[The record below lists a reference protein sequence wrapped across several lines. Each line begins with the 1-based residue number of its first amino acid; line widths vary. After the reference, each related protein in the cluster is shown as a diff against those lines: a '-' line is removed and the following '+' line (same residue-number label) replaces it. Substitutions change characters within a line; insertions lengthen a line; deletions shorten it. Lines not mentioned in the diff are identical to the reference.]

1 MGFLDQ
7 ATSAVGKVAKIAGV
21 AVAVSKVVTSLGSA
35 SGLSS
40 IVDAVSGAFK
50 SFNTVFKQLD
60 GVSLPL
66 ANPLHSYASYTY
78 IIGLGILTD
87 DEINDPTGSYMG
99 VSRPRLICKSAAMD
113 PNNRVETAYGKFD
126 FFIDNL
132 ELKSQIGFQ
141 EGENSNVSNISFTIT
156 EPYSMGM
163 FLIAVQQLAYEQGHD
178 TWQEAPFIL
187 SIEFRGNTE
196 TGQMVGIPKTSRYI
210 PILIND
216 IQFTVTDKGTVYQ
229 VRGMPFGDTAF
240 TDANKNLTADVT
252 IAGKSVVQLL
262 QAGPQSLQVAL
273 NKRQQLLVEAGVI
286 DVADEYL
293 ILFPSN
299 LSSESHN
306 NLGNSLRGSENFA
319 PASGSTDVA
328 SNSAVE
334 TSLKVSRNK
343 TNNLQQDDLD
353 INEVGLGIIDLDS
366 DKGGSNSRD
375 TVSAGKDSEVYDNKS
390 GTFFRGKLTT
400 EPGSSDFK
408 FAQDSDIVNAI
419 NQVVLKSTY
428 IKKTF
433 ATKLTPEG
441 YRNWWRI
448 DAQVYNI
455 GPVRANTNTKPK
467 LFVYRVV
474 PYNVHSSKMMPAG
487 KRAPG
492 YDQLKL
498 QAVKE
503 YNYIYTGANTDI
515 LKFEI
520 KYNVGFATEM
530 SADGLQRTQD
540 SVKETAAGGA
550 KDKTKEIVNP
560 LAPGQLPTPGATS
573 TVVKFIKTLT
583 GTDKG
588 GGGSADSQATRAAR
602 LFHDAVTNTQTSMMG
617 LDMEIIGDPYYI
629 SQSGQGNYTAS
640 STQFTNLNDDGSIN
654 YQNGEVDIVVN
665 FRTPVDI
672 NQTSG
677 LYNFGGSAS
686 APMAQYSGLYAV
698 TNVISTFRDGQFK
711 QNVIGMRRPL
721 QELKEESGNDT
732 FGQQINAESEKP
744 ENSKEAA
751 VAEEN
756 E

>member
-7 ATSAVGKVAKIAGV
+7 ATSAVGKAAKIAGV
-21 AVAVSKVVTSLGSA
+21 AVVASKAISSLGSA

-40 IVDAVSGAFK
+40 IIDAVSGAFK
-50 SFNTVFKQLD
+50 SFNTIFKQLD

-87 DEINDPTGSYMG
+87 DELNDPASSYMG

-126 FFIDNL
+126 FFIDDLVL
-132 ELKSQIGFQ
+132 ESQIGFQ
-141 EGENSNVSNISFTIT
+141 DGENSNVGNFSFKIT

-163 FLIAVQQLAYEQGHD
+163 FLIAIQQLAYEQGHD
-178 TWQEAPFIL
+178 AWQEAPYIL

-196 TGQMVGIPKTSRYI
+196 TGKLVSIPKTARYI
-210 PILIND
+210 PIRLTD
-216 IQFTVTDKGTVYQ
+216 IDFTVTQAGSVYQ
-229 VRGMPFGDTAF
+229 VQADPWGSTAL
-240 TDANKNLTADVT
+240 TDATSNLTADVT
-252 IAGKSVVQLL
+252 CTGASVQQLL
-262 QAGPQSLQVAL
+262 QSGPKSLQVAL
-273 NKRQQLLVEAGVI
+273 NKRQKLLVEAGVI

-293 ILFPSN
+293 ILFPQN
-299 LSSESHN
+299 LSSESTSSAF
-306 NLGNSLRGSENFA
+306 GDSENFS

-328 SNSAVE
+328 SSSAIE
-334 TSLKVSRNK
+334 KTLKVSRK
-343 TNNLQQDDLD
+343 GPSKNLQQAGDQV
-353 INEVGLGIIDLDS
+353 NEVGAGLLDF
-366 DKGGSNSRD
+366 DKDSATRD
-375 TVSAGKDSEVYDNKS
+375 AVPAGKDSEVYDTKS
-390 GTFFRGKLTT
+390 GTFFKGKLTID
-400 EPGSSDFK
+400 PGKSDFK

-433 ATKLTPEG
+433 ATANLTKEG
-441 YRNWWRI
+441 YRNWWRV

-474 PYNVHSSKMMPAG
+474 PYNVHSSRMMSAG

-520 KYNVGFATEM
+520 KYNTGFSYEM
-530 SADGLQRTQD
+530 AADGLQRTQD
-540 SVKETAAGGA
+540 SVKETTAGGSKDA
-550 KDKTKEIVNP
+550 KKEVVNP
-560 LAPGQLPTPGATS
+560 LPPGQLPTPGTTS

-602 LFHDAVTNTQTSMMG
+602 LFHDAVTNTQQSMMD
-617 LDMEIIGDPYYI
+617 LEMEIIGDPYYI

-654 YQNGEVDIVVN
+654 YQNGEVDIIVN
-665 FRTPVDI
+665 FRTPIDI

-686 APMAQYSGLYAV
+686 APLTQWSGLYAV
-698 TNVISTFRDGQFK
+698 TDVTSTFRDGQFK
-711 QNVIGMRRPL
+711 QTLKGMRRPL
-721 QELKEESGNDT
+721 QELQEESSPSETYGTTNEA
-732 FGQQINAESEKP
+732 NPKAED
-744 ENSKEAA
+744 
-751 VAEEN
+751 VATEGEE
-756 E
+756 

>member
-40 IVDAVSGAFK
+40 IVDAVSGVFK

-87 DEINDPTGSYMG
+87 DEIGDPTGSYMG
-99 VSRPRLICKSAAMD
+99 GSRPRLLCKSAAMD

-141 EGENSNVSNISFTIT
+141 EGNNSNVSDVSFTIT

-178 TWQEAPFIL
+178 TWQEAPYIL

-196 TGQMVGIPKTSRYI
+196 TGQLVSIPKTSRYI
-210 PILIND
+210 PINLSTIE
-216 IQFTVTDKGTVYQ
+216 FTVTDKGTVYK
-229 VRGMPFGDTAF
+229 VTGANYGATAF

-252 IAGKSVVQLL
+252 ITGKSVVQLL

-299 LSSESHN
+299 LSSESTSSAF
-306 NLGNSLRGSENFA
+306 GDSENFA

-328 SNSAVE
+328 SSSAVE
-334 TSLKVSRNK
+334 TSLKVSRTKN
-343 TNNLQQDDLD
+343 NNLQQDDLD
-353 INEVGLGIIDLDS
+353 INEVGLGLIDLDS
-366 DKGGSNSRD
+366 DSATRD
-375 TVSAGKDSEVYDNKS
+375 AVPAGKDSEVYDNKS

-400 EPGSSDFK
+400 DPGSSDFK

-433 ATKLTPEG
+433 ASNLTPEG

-448 DAQVYNI
+448 DSQVYNI
-455 GPVRANTNTKPK
+455 GPTRANTNTKPK

-474 PYNVHSSKMMPAG
+474 PYNVHSSRMMPAG

-498 QAVKE
+498 QVVKE

-520 KYNVGFATEM
+520 KYNIGFANCM
-530 SADGLQRTQD
+530 AADGLQRTEG

-550 KDKTKEIVNP
+550 KDKTKDIVNP
-560 LAPGQLPTPGATS
+560 LSPGQLPTPGTTS

-583 GTDKG
+583 GTDTA
-588 GGGSADSQATRAAR
+588 GGGSTDSQATRAAR
-602 LFHDAVTNTQTSMMG
+602 LFHDAVTNTQQAMMG

-640 STQFTNLNDDGSIN
+640 STQFTNLHDDGSIN
-654 YQNGEVDIVVN
+654 YQNGEVDIIVN

-686 APMAQYSGLYAV
+686 APLAQYSGLYAV
-698 TNVISTFRDGQFK
+698 TDVISTFRDGQFK
-711 QNVIGMRRPL
+711 QNLRGMRRPL
-721 QELKEESGNDT
+721 QELKEESGNDET
-732 FGQQINAESEKP
+732 FGNLTPTETEKP
-744 ENSKEAA
+744 ENSSDAA
-751 VAEEN
+751 TAEEN
-756 E
+756 